1 MSLSRLETGLSGN
14 HTDSSMPPRTKKQNA
29 NQHNPR
35 HENGLVG
42 PGKRVSKQ
50 KSNGQLNGSPNGP
63 SLVNSPSQSTP
74 AAAPLMT
81 HASENA
87 SNGTLV
93 ETKSGYAGNTQGAGR
108 ERRCSEASSGS
119 LEAYPDGA
127 PCTHAHRSIDVN
139 TIKDPTFHGS
149 NIMHLASTI
158 LRSCPLGDTIAILI
172 ILLQLPPTFVTL
184 VNCLFALLTFVPP
197 TATTISSIPY
207 LNDIFQGAGG
217 TPTLATIALVDA
229 VFLIFW
235 LFLWAP
241 AQSFAL
247 DLAQAVVAIT
257 LGGAYPSKGSAF
269 DSATICIFIISA
281 SHLLQ
286 TKIARQWVFRSFWP
300 TTTVSDSISSKILQF
315 FPTIQDQNRLSR
327 PGWLRS
333 LLAVHILTQG
343 FVRMVRRWISKR
355 ELDQPTSSAK
365 KTDPEAAAGWN
376 TSQDIPVLAQSSWNG
391 GTNST
396 TEGLPLSTLSKGKD
410 GKDRISSGKK
420 RRKQGTF
427 VRSQQP
433 LWAAFASTKVTIV
446 REYEQ
451 SQATA
456 EAAGSRATGVKNL
469 GSAPFDVEEGSVWV
483 THVGSASVHF
493 KTGYFDM
500 EEDDSRR
507 PGKDC
512 PNGSSSLKRV
522 KPFYV
527 RVNDADWTS
536 IKIEKVLEEDS
547 KGEVSREQ
555 WSGEIFGLSPCCTYK
570 CVFLRSEDGEELYTT
585 KVTTHPAPTAEQ
597 ATSLTPAPIHQSLR
611 PSSPISTLKSS
622 IAAAEAQLNET
633 RNRQK
638 RTRKDHKSSSVAL
651 KKEVDNYVARLT
663 SAGGG
668 DERHRQRVLQIN
680 QHIRQA
686 EDAITAV
693 VSQIDSM
700 GGVPETDTNA
710 WRQKKEAWE
719 QEKERQSYARNEVS
733 DSRKSANREIST
745 VQSEATAA
753 QQKRERLQ
761 ARHTKLNEQ
770 HERILSA
777 NAQGLD
783 EKERKTAEHAAREA
797 DRLKTERQYHDQFT
811 TLDRAIRDTQFRS
824 QQAWQ
829 HVHALES
836 AFQSYQHTPPPQQ
849 QQSLLGSPVS
859 HQAPTPPEGNLPG
872 TPVPPIFNA
881 SAPTASNP
889 SSSAAA
895 RQSFGFAFPPF
906 HPLPDL
912 HHSNNNN
919 NNIYTNPH
927 TTTGRPESLRREPQG
942 RARSSSMLSGASG
955 TTDFFEMDPSPHMPS
970 NDVAERDDEDGS
982 CAERNGSGGSA
993 SRSGSGSP
1001 SLGVAGGMSP
1011 LGRQVQARS
1020 PLAAVAGKGAAGLGW
1035 N

>member
-1 MSLSRLETGLSGN
+1 
-14 HTDSSMPPRTKKQNA
+14 MPPRTKKQNA

-50 KSNGQLNGSPNGP
+50 KSNGQLNGSLNGP
-63 SLVNSPSQSTP
+63 SLVNPPSQSTP
-74 AAAPLMT
+74 TAAPLTT
-81 HASENA
+81 HASGSV

-93 ETKSGYAGNTQGAGR
+93 EAKSGYAGSAQGGAR
-108 ERRCSEASSGS
+108 ERRCSDASFES
-119 LEAYPDGA
+119 LESYPYGA
-127 PCTHAHRSIDVN
+127 TCAHAHRSIDVN
-139 TIKDPTFHGS
+139 TIKDSTFPAS
-149 NIMHLASTI
+149 NAMHLASTI

-197 TATTISSIPY
+197 TATTISSFPY
-207 LNDIFQGAGG
+207 INDIFQGAGG

-257 LGGAYPSKGSAF
+257 LGGAYSSKGSTF
-269 DSATICIFIISA
+269 DSVTICLFIISA

-286 TKIARQWVFRSFWP
+286 TNIARQWAFSYIWP
-300 TTTVSDSISSKILQF
+300 TTTISDSISSKILQF
-315 FPTIQDQNRLSR
+315 LPTIQDQTRLSR

-343 FVRMVRRWISKR
+343 FVRMVRQWISKR
-355 ELDQPTSSAK
+355 ELVQPTSSAK
-365 KTDPEAAAGWN
+365 KTDPEAAVDWN
-376 TSQDIPVLAQSSWNG
+376 SNQDIPVLTQSNWNG

-396 TEGLPLSTLSKGKD
+396 TEGLPLSSLSYGKD
-410 GKDRISSGKK
+410 GKERISGGKK
-420 RRKQGTF
+420 RRKQGTL

-469 GSAPFDVEEGSVWV
+469 GSAPFDSEEGSVWV
-483 THVGSASVHF
+483 THVGPTAIHF
-493 KTGYFDM
+493 RTGYFDM
-500 EEDDSRR
+500 QEDETEET
-507 PGKDC
+507 GKDC
-512 PNGSSSLKRV
+512 STGSSNVKRD
-522 KPFYV
+522 KPIYV

-536 IKIEKVLEEDS
+536 IRIERALEEDYEVERS
-547 KGEVSREQ
+547 KGQ
-555 WSGEIFGLSPCCTYK
+555 WSGVIFGLSPCCTYK
-570 CVFLRSEDGEELYTT
+570 CVFLRSEDGEELYKT

-597 ATSLTPAPIHQSLR
+597 ATSLTPAPVHQSLQ
-611 PSSPISTLKSS
+611 PSSPITTLKIS
-622 IAAAEAQLNET
+622 IAAAEAQLNDT

-638 RTRKDHKSSSVAL
+638 RTRKDHKASSVAL
-651 KKEVDNYVARLT
+651 KKEVDSYVARLT
-663 SAGGG
+663 STGGG

-693 VSQIDSM
+693 VGQIDTM
-700 GGVPETDTNA
+700 GGVPESDTNA
-710 WRQKKEAWE
+710 WRQKKDAWE
-719 QEKERQSYARNEVS
+719 QEKERQSRARNEVS
-733 DSRKSANREIST
+733 ESRKSANREIST
-745 VQSEATAA
+745 VQSEASAA
-753 QQKRERLQ
+753 LQKRERLQ

-783 EKERKTAEHAAREA
+783 ERERKNTEHAARQA
-797 DRLKTERQYHDQFT
+797 DRQKTERQYHDQFS

-829 HVHALES
+829 QVHAIET
-836 AFQSYQHTPPPQQ
+836 AFQTYQHSQQ
-849 QQSLLGSPVS
+849 QPLLSSPITQQS
-859 HQAPTPPEGNLPG
+859 PTPPEGNLPG
-872 TPVPPIFNA
+872 VFQPSLNA
-881 SAPTASNP
+881 GPTTATS
-889 SSSAAA
+889 SSSAA
-895 RQSFGFAFPPF
+895 RQGYAFASPPF
-906 HPLPDL
+906 QPLPEA
-912 HHSNNNN
+912 HNNNN
-919 NNIYTNPH
+919 HYTSP
-927 TTTGRPESLRREPQG
+927 TTTITTSRPGSLRREG
-942 RARSSSMLSGASG
+942 RGRSSSMLSGASG
-955 TTDFFEMDPSPHMPS
+955 TTDFFEVEPASASHMMPS
-970 NDVAERDDEDGS
+970 NDVAERDDEDCMPTRDS
-982 CAERNGSGGSA
+982 ERNGGGSA
-993 SRSGSGSP
+993 SGSGSGSG
-1001 SLGVAGGMSP
+1001 SVGVGGGMSP
-1011 LGRQVQARS
+1011 LNRHVKTSS
-1020 PLAAVAGKGAAGLGW
+1020 PLAVAGKGAGLVW

>member
-1 MSLSRLETGLSGN
+1 
-14 HTDSSMPPRTKKQNA
+14 
-29 NQHNPR
+29 
-35 HENGLVG
+35 
-42 PGKRVSKQ
+42 
-50 KSNGQLNGSPNGP
+50 
-63 SLVNSPSQSTP
+63 
-74 AAAPLMT
+74 MT
-81 HASENA
+81 HASEDV
-87 SNGTLV
+87 SNGILV

-108 ERRCSEASSGS
+108 ERRCSEASSAS
-119 LEAYPDGA
+119 LETYPNGT
-127 PCTHAHRSIDVN
+127 PCAHAHRSIDLN
-139 TIKDPTFHGS
+139 TIQDSTYPAS
-149 NIMHLASTI
+149 NVMHMANTI

-172 ILLQLPPTFVTL
+172 ILLQLPPTIVTL

-207 LNDIFQGAGG
+207 LSEIFQGAGG

-235 LFLWAP
+235 LFLWSP
-241 AQSFAL
+241 AQCFAL

-257 LGGAYPSKGSAF
+257 LGGAYSSKGSAF
-269 DSATICIFIISA
+269 DSVTICILIISA

-286 TKIARQWVFRSFWP
+286 TKIARQWAFQYIWP
-300 TTTVSDSISSKILQF
+300 TTSISNSLSSRILRF
-315 FPTIQDQNRLSR
+315 LPTIQDQTRLSR

-355 ELDQPTSSAK
+355 ELVQPTPSSK
-365 KTDPEAAAGWN
+365 KTDPEAAGGWN
-376 TSQDIPVLAQSSWNG
+376 SHQDIPILTQSNHNF

-396 TEGLPLSTLSKGKD
+396 TENLHPLSLSNSKD
-410 GKDRISSGKK
+410 GKEKISSGKK

-456 EAAGSRATGVKNL
+456 EATGSQATGVKNL
-469 GSAPFDVEEGSVWV
+469 GSAPFDLEEGSVWV
-483 THVGSASVHF
+483 THVGPTSVHF
-493 KTGYFDM
+493 KTGYFNIPN
-500 EEDDSRR
+500 DDSRET
-507 PGKDC
+507 GKDGLNG
-512 PNGSSSLKRV
+512 PNSLKRD

-536 IKIEKVLEEDS
+536 LKVEKVLEDDPD
-547 KGEVSREQ
+547 GEASREQ

-585 KVTTHPAPTAEQ
+585 KVTTHPASTAEQ
-597 ATSLTPAPIHQSLR
+597 TTSPTPAPTHQSLR
-611 PSSPISTLKSS
+611 PSSPITTLKSS
-622 IAAAEAQLNET
+622 ITAAEAQLNDT

-638 RTRKDHKSSSVAL
+638 RNRKDHKSSSVAL
-651 KKEVDNYVARLT
+651 KKEVDGYIARLT

-686 EDAITAV
+686 EDAITTV
-693 VSQIDSM
+693 VGQIDTM
-700 GGVPETDTNA
+700 GGVPESDTNA

-719 QEKERQSYARNEVS
+719 QEKERQSRARSEVS
-733 DSRKSANREIST
+733 ESRKSANREISA
-745 VQSEATAA
+745 VQSEASAA

-783 EKERKTAEHAAREA
+783 EKERKNAEQAAREA
-797 DRLKTERQYHDQFT
+797 DRQKTERQYHDQFS
-811 TLDRAIRDTQFRS
+811 TLERAIRDTQFRS

-829 HVHALES
+829 QVHAVET
-836 AFQSYQHTPPPQQ
+836 AFQTYQHSQQ
-849 QQSLLGSPVS
+849 QTLLSSPIAQQSS
-859 HQAPTPPEGNLPG
+859 TPPEGNLPG
-872 TPVPPIFNA
+872 TFQPGLNA
-881 SAPTASNP
+881 AATNATATGPSA
-889 SSSAAA
+889 SSAA
-895 RQSFGFAFPPF
+895 RQGFGFAFPPF
-906 HPLPDL
+906 HPLPET
-912 HHSNNNN
+912 HSNNHYPNS
-919 NNIYTNPH
+919 NINAINS
-927 TTTGRPESLRREPQG
+927 RPESILREG
-942 RARSSSMLSGASG
+942 RGRSSSMLSGASG
-955 TTDFFEMDPSPHMPS
+955 TTDFFEVEPSSAPHMLS
-970 NDVAERDDEDGS
+970 NAVAERDEEYCMQTRDN
-982 CAERNGSGGSA
+982 ERNGSGSA
-993 SRSGSGSP
+993 SGSGSG
-1001 SLGVAGGMSP
+1001 SGSVGVGGGMSP
-1011 LGRQVQARS
+1011 LARHVKTSS
-1020 PLAAVAGKGAAGLGW
+1020 PLAAAGKGSGLAW

>member
-1 MSLSRLETGLSGN
+1 
-14 HTDSSMPPRTKKQNA
+14 
-29 NQHNPR
+29 
-35 HENGLVG
+35 
-42 PGKRVSKQ
+42 
-50 KSNGQLNGSPNGP
+50 
-63 SLVNSPSQSTP
+63 
-74 AAAPLMT
+74 
-81 HASENA
+81 
-87 SNGTLV
+87 
-93 ETKSGYAGNTQGAGR
+93 
-108 ERRCSEASSGS
+108 
-119 LEAYPDGA
+119 
-127 PCTHAHRSIDVN
+127 
-139 TIKDPTFHGS
+139 
-149 NIMHLASTI
+149 MHLASTI
-158 LRSCPLGDTIAILI
+158 LRCCPLGDTIAILI

-197 TATTISSIPY
+197 TATTISSFPY

-217 TPTLATIALVDA
+217 TPTLATIALVDT

-257 LGGAYPSKGSAF
+257 LGGAYPTKGSAF

-286 TKIARQWVFRSFWP
+286 TKIARQWAFQYIWP
-300 TTTVSDSISSKILQF
+300 TTTISDSISTRILQF
-315 FPTIQDQNRLSR
+315 LPTIQDQNRLSR

-343 FVRMVRRWISKR
+343 FVRMVRRWLSKR
-355 ELDQPTSSAK
+355 ESVQPTSSAK
-365 KTDPEAAAGWN
+365 KTDPEAAAGSN
-376 TSQDIPVLAQSSWNG
+376 SNQDIPVLTQSNWNG

-396 TEGLPLSTLSKGKD
+396 VEGLPASSLSSSKD
-410 GKDRISSGKK
+410 GKERISTGKK

-469 GSAPFDVEEGSVWV
+469 GSAPFDSEEGSVWV
-483 THVGSASVHF
+483 THVGAASIHF

-500 EEDDSRR
+500 QEDNSRES
-507 PGKDC
+507 GKGP
-512 PNGSSSLKRV
+512 PNGLSSLKRD

-536 IKIEKVLEEDS
+536 IKIEKVHEEDY
-547 KGEVSREQ
+547 KGDRSREQ

-611 PSSPISTLKSS
+611 PSSPITTLKSS
-622 IAAAEAQLNET
+622 IAAAEAQLNDT

-638 RTRKDHKSSSVAL
+638 RIRKDHKSSSVAL
-651 KKEVDNYVARLT
+651 KKEVDNYIARLT

-686 EDAITAV
+686 EDATTAV
-693 VSQIDSM
+693 ASQIDTM

-719 QEKERQSYARNEVS
+719 QEKDRQSRARTEVAE
-733 DSRKSANREIST
+733 SRKSANREIST
-745 VQSEATAA
+745 VQSEASAA

-783 EKERKTAEHAAREA
+783 EKERKHAEHAAREA
-797 DRLKTERQYHDQFT
+797 DRQKTERQYQDQFT

-829 HVHALES
+829 QVHAIET
-836 AFQSYQHTPPPQQ
+836 AFQSYQHPQQ
-849 QQSLLGSPVS
+849 QQQQPLLGSPIT
-859 HQAPTPPEGNLPG
+859 QQTPTPPEGNLPG
-872 TPVPPIFNA
+872 TTLSPLFNNA
-881 SAPTASNP
+881 APTATTS
-889 SSSAAA
+889 SSSAA
-895 RQSFGFAFPPF
+895 RQGFGFAFPAF
-906 HPLPDL
+906 HTLPADL
-912 HHSNNNN
+912 HNNPYIN
-919 NNIYTNPH
+919 
-927 TTTGRPESLRREPQG
+927 
-942 RARSSSMLSGASG
+942 
-955 TTDFFEMDPSPHMPS
+955 
-970 NDVAERDDEDGS
+970 
-982 CAERNGSGGSA
+982 
-993 SRSGSGSP
+993 
-1001 SLGVAGGMSP
+1001 
-1011 LGRQVQARS
+1011 
-1020 PLAAVAGKGAAGLGW
+1020 
-1035 N
+1035 

>member
-1 MSLSRLETGLSGN
+1 
-14 HTDSSMPPRTKKQNA
+14 MPPRTKKQNA

-42 PGKRVSKQ
+42 PGKRVFKQ
-50 KSNGQLNGSPNGP
+50 RSNGQLNGSPNGP
-63 SLVNSPSQSTP
+63 SLINPPSQPTP
-74 AAAPLMT
+74 AAASLMT
-81 HASENA
+81 HASGNV
-87 SNGTLV
+87 SNGTMV
-93 ETKSGYAGNTQGAGR
+93 ETKSGYAGSTQGAGR
-108 ERRCSEASSGS
+108 ERRCSEASSES
-119 LEAYPDGA
+119 LETYPDGA
-127 PCTHAHRSIDVN
+127 PCAHAHRSIDVN
-139 TIKDPTFHGS
+139 TVKDS
-149 NIMHLASTI
+149 NYPASNAMHLASTI

-197 TATTISSIPY
+197 TATSISSIPY

-257 LGGAYPSKGSAF
+257 LGGAYSSKGSVF
-269 DSATICIFIISA
+269 DSVTMCMFIISA

-286 TKIARQWVFRSFWP
+286 TKIARQWAFRYLWP
-300 TTTVSDSISSKILQF
+300 TTTISDSISSKILAF
-315 FPTIQDQNRLSR
+315 LPTIQDQTRLSR

-343 FVRMVRRWISKR
+343 LVRMVRRWLSKR
-355 ELDQPTSSAK
+355 ELVQTPSSAK
-365 KTDPEAAAGWN
+365 RTDPEAAAGWN
-376 TSQDIPVLAQSSWNG
+376 SNQDVPVLTHSDWNG
-391 GTNST
+391 GTNPI
-396 TEGLPLSTLSKGKD
+396 TEGLPLSSLLNGKE
-410 GKDRISSGKK
+410 GKEKISSGKQ
-420 RRKQGTF
+420 RRKQGTL

-469 GSAPFDVEEGSVWV
+469 GSAPFDSEEGSVWV
-483 THVGSASVHF
+483 TNVGPASIHF

-500 EEDDSRR
+500 QEDDFQDA
-507 PGKDC
+507 GKDFS
-512 PNGSSSLKRV
+512 NGSSSYKRD

-536 IKIEKVLEEDS
+536 IKYEKVLEEDY
-547 KGEVSREQ
+547 KGERGREQ
-555 WSGEIFGLSPCCTYK
+555 WSGEIFGLSPSCTYK

-585 KVTTHPAPTAEQ
+585 KITTHPAPTAAQ
-597 ATSLTPAPIHQSLR
+597 ATSLTPAPILQSLR
-611 PSSPISTLKSS
+611 PSSPITTLKTS

-651 KKEVDNYVARLT
+651 KKEADTYVARLT

-693 VSQIDSM
+693 VSQIDNM
-700 GGVPETDTNA
+700 GGLPESDTNA
-710 WRQKKEAWE
+710 WREKKDAWE
-719 QEKERQSYARNEVS
+719 QEKERQSRARKEVS
-733 DSRKSANREIST
+733 ESRKSANREVSA
-745 VQSEATAA
+745 VQSEASAA
-753 QQKRERLQ
+753 LQKRERLQ

-783 EKERKTAEHAAREA
+783 EKERKNAEHNAWEA
-797 DRLKTERQYHDQFT
+797 DRQKTERQYHDQFT

-829 HVHALES
+829 QVHAVET
-836 AFQSYQHTPPPQQ
+836 AFQNYQHSQ
-849 QQSLLGSPVS
+849 QQSLLSSPIT
-859 HQAPTPPEGNLPG
+859 QQTPTPPEGNLPG
-872 TPVPPIFNA
+872 FFQPSFNA
-881 SAPTASNP
+881 GATTATS
-889 SSSAAA
+889 SSSAA
-895 RQSFGFAFPPF
+895 RQGFGFAFPPF
-906 HPLPDL
+906 QPLPES
-912 HHSNNNN
+912 HNNNN
-919 NNIYTNPH
+919 YYTSPNNIL
-927 TTTGRPESLRREPQG
+927 TTSRPGSLRREG
-942 RARSSSMLSGASG
+942 RGRSSSMLSGASG
-955 TTDFFEMDPSPHMPS
+955 TTDFFEVEPSSASHLMAS
-970 NDVAERDDEDGS
+970 KDVAERDEED
-982 CAERNGSGGSA
+982 CMPTLDQERNGSGSA
-993 SRSGSGSP
+993 SGSGSN
-1001 SLGVAGGMSP
+1001 SGSVGIGGGMSP
-1011 LGRQVQARS
+1011 LGRHVKTSS
-1020 PLAAVAGKGAAGLGW
+1020 PLATTLATTVKGPGLVW